1 MLLLLQG
8 GFSQWERDGL
18 PTASGPDY
26 AANASLFIGDEIE
39 VLTQKVWMMLQRV
52 EAEA

>member
-39 VLTQKVWMMLQRV
+39 VLTQKVWLGLSP
-52 EAEA
+52 AESVA